1 MAYLPLL
8 VEIVGWT
15 GAVLVLI
22 GFALVSAGRIEARGA
37 LFQWLN
43 LLGAASFVVN
53 SGWHGAVPS
62 FVLNIIWCAI
72 AAVALLRLRLG

>member
-1 MAYLPLL
+1 MACLPLL

-43 LLGAASFVVN
+43 LLGAAGFVVN

>member
-1 MAYLPLL
+1 MDYLPLA
-8 VEIVGWT
+8 VEIAGWT

-22 GFALVSAGRIEARGA
+22 GFALVSAGRIEPRGA

-43 LLGAASFVVN
+43 LLGAAGFVVN

-72 AAVALLRLRLG
+72 AGVALWRLRR